1 MKLSSG
7 TEAAFVGWRVVA
19 LAMVIVIGFSAGV
32 FSYMRELHSLSVQR
46 SQQGLAELVHKVG
59 MSAQQRL
66 ADEAESLRALALLLL
81 PEGGTDAFEVLQ
93 NLSRYNGELGSRH
106 VVITMPDGRCLGD
119 DARLCEALELD
130 DHRFALSGNSSIEGP
145 YVSSFTDRPV
155 LVLSVPV
162 MRDGALAGTMHSA
175 KTLESYESMLRAV
188 AYGDGVTVCV
198 VRQGGNILVSTEGR
212 SHRNFLDSA
221 LENDAKT
228 YEQLFRAVYD
238 TPPGAGITI
247 TGILNG
253 QQCFIVSSNL
263 FNVASIV
270 ASVPVT
276 GEVFSLARMTRY
288 TFGMLGVFYL
298 LLALAG
304 WYVWRC
310 RNRMMRKVER
320 AETQLRSV
328 VDTIPGGVMLTDDDR
343 ECTIRFMSE
352 GLLTLLG
359 IEGEQGEGLIGR
371 SLARLMHE
379 DDAEDALASMQAQLS
394 AGNVFE
400 IEFRLARTGG
410 AWVWV
415 LQKGRRTVEGGVP
428 VVYSSVVDISEPR
441 QLIEQSLISAES
453 LRMLLDISGNSLFDL
468 DLAAG
473 TTVFS
478 HQFSEEFG
486 WPAVLHNFPQ
496 SVLGAALVYEDDV
509 PAFLAFVDRLYDG
522 EMSSEAEVRLRDAHG
537 QYRWTSLV
545 SAVVLD
551 KNHEA
556 VKVVGKIEDID
567 AKKRS
572 LAALQ
577 ERSRRDTFTGLY
589 NKLASTELISEALY
603 RAEPETRGALFIV
616 DVDNFKTLNDT
627 LGHPMGD
634 QALKDVSEALKG
646 LFRSGDIVGRLGG
659 DEFIVFMNNV
669 REFTKCYEKADAICE
684 SFRRTYESGGQ
695 SVSITASVG
704 VALFAGTDTDYA
716 SLYKQADGALYH
728 AKRNGKD
735 RFCVLH
741 Q

>member
-7 TEAAFVGWRVVA
+7 TKATSVSWRVVA
-19 LAMVIVIGFSAGV
+19 LAVVIVLGFSGGV
-32 FSYMRELHSLSVQR
+32 FSYMRELHSVSVQR
-46 SQQGLAELVHKVG
+46 SQQGLAELAHNVG
-59 MSAQQRL
+59 MSAQRRL
-66 ADEAESLRALALLLL
+66 ADEAENLQALALLLL
-81 PEGGTDAFEVLQ
+81 PERRIDTFEVSQRLR
-93 NLSRYNGELGSRH
+93 RYNSELGSRH
-106 VVITMPDGRCLGD
+106 LVITMPDGRCLGD
-119 DARLCEALELD
+119 DVRLCEALEMD
-130 DHRFALSGNSSIEGP
+130 DHRFALSGSPSIEGP
-145 YVSSFTDRPV
+145 YVSSSTDRPV

-162 MRDGALAGTMHSA
+162 LRNGVLTGTIHSA
-175 KTLESYESMLRAV
+175 ETLESYESMLRAI
-188 AYGDGVTVCV
+188 AYGDGVVLYV
-198 VRQGGNILVSTEGR
+198 VRQGGNILASTAGR

-228 YEQLFRAVYD
+228 YDQLFTAVYK
-238 TPPGAGITI
+238 TPPGAGISL
-247 TGILNG
+247 TGNLNG
-253 QQCFIVSSNL
+253 QRCYIVSGNL
-263 FNVASIV
+263 FNIASIV

-288 TFGMLGVFYL
+288 TFGMLGMFYL
-298 LLALAG
+298 LLAFAG
-304 WYVWRC
+304 WYVWRF
-310 RNRMMRKVER
+310 RTRMMRKVER
-320 AETQLRSV
+320 AEIQLRSV
-328 VDTIPGGVMLTDDDR
+328 IETIPGGVILTDDDR
-343 ECTIRFMSE
+343 ECTIRYMSE

-359 IEGEQGEGLIGR
+359 IEGAQDESLTGR
-371 SLARLMHE
+371 SLVRLMHE
-379 DDAEDALASMQAQLS
+379 DDAEDALASMQAQLLN
-394 AGNVFE
+394 GHVFE
-400 IEFRLARTGG
+400 IEYRLARTGG

-415 LQKGRRTVEGGVP
+415 LQKGRRMIEDGVP

-453 LRMLLDISGNSLFDL
+453 LRMLLDISGNSLFEL

-473 TTVFS
+473 TIVFS
-478 HQFSEEFG
+478 QQFSDEFG
-486 WPAVLHNFPQ
+486 WPTVLENFPQ

-509 PAFLAFVDRLYDG
+509 PVFLAFVDRLYDG
-522 EMSSEAEVRLRDAHG
+522 EMSSEAEVRMRDALG
-537 QYRWTSLV
+537 RYRWTSLV

-572 LAALQ
+572 IAALQ
-577 ERSRRDTFTGLY
+577 EKSRRDTFTGLY
-589 NKLASTELISEALY
+589 NKLASAELISEALY
-603 RAEPETRGALFIV
+603 RAEPESRGALFIV

-634 QALKDVSEALKG
+634 QALKDVSEALRG

-695 SVSITASVG
+695 SVGITASVG
-704 VALFAGTDTDYA
+704 VALFAGTDTDYT
-716 SLYKQADGALYH
+716 SLYKQADSALYH
-728 AKRNGKD
+728 AKRNGKN

-741 Q
+741 E